1 MYDWFI
7 DIRSSL
13 KARLPKSMF
22 KAQCKIF
29 HKQWL
34 LQQEKEVP
42 EEKKIVFSNKWI
54 RGWMQEYNVSLLK
67 PNKRFQIK
75 QAHRKERIFEYLEN
89 IWTVKKFFID
99 NFGLD
104 LPIINGDQMPLHR
117 NDSTSQRTLN
127 FTGLDTYGKEN
138 YSLARERVTV
148 YTQVANDSSIKLLPE
163 FVFKG
168 KGTRTK
174 VNAPENMHYQWAP
187 KGSYLLE
194 QMLKTI
200 SHLPNRFNMFTPKKY
215 AIYVLDDYSV
225 HLLQEVKEVLMKRG
239 YVYVGIGGG
248 ITGDIQVNIIVKF
261 LLDAPFPLPERVS
274 VV

>member
-22 KAQCKIF
+22 KTQCKIF
-29 HKQWL
+29 YEQWL
-34 LQQEKEVP
+34 SPQEKEVP

-127 FTGLDTYGKEN
+127 FTGLDTYVKEN

-187 KGSYLLE
+187 KGSYRLE
-194 QMLKTI
+194 EMLKTI
-200 SHLPNRFNMFTPKKY
+200 FYLPNRLNMFTPRNC

-225 HLLQEVKEVLMKRG
+225 YLLPEAKEVLLKRG
-239 YVYVGIGGG
+239 YVYVGIGGVT
-248 ITGDIQVNIIVKF
+248 TGDIQVNLILKL
-261 LLDAPFPLPERVS
+261 LLDPLFHLPKRVG
-274 VV
+274 VF